1 MDLEGTWLPHR
12 SLTPTQGIAPP
23 LLRLV
28 YSLGFTFHVEPH
40 LPSELSPSFP
50 TPAGLNPPS
59 HLCPLYPPFLQAEE
73 REAREKRYAQ
83 YHAGLTPASGNSR
96 VLAPSAAAEAEMLMM
111 GSGGRGEMLG
121 ADGGGFYP
129 QGGDGGAEG
138 AGHHQSGGSTGVQQG
153 GTAGGAPADGRFHA
167 FPLTPMDEAGLRL
180 RGLALRRGA
189 RADVEDS
196 DVSARGWG

>member
-1 MDLEGTWLPHR
+1 ML
-12 SLTPTQGIAPP
+12 S
-23 LLRLV
+23 
-28 YSLGFTFHVEPH
+28 F
-40 LPSELSPSFP
+40 SPS
-50 TPAGLNPPS
+50 
-59 HLCPLYPPFLQAEE
+59 CQAEE

-83 YHAGLTPASGNSR
+83 FHAGLPPASGNSR

-111 GSGGRGEMLG
+111 GGGGRGEMEG
-121 ADGGGFYP
+121 ADGSGFYP
-129 QGGDGGAEG
+129 QGVDGGAEG

-196 DVSARGWG
+196 DVSAEGRDEGRRWRGEEPMWRLDGGCLSPNRGNCG

>member
-1 MDLEGTWLPHR
+1 
-12 SLTPTQGIAPP
+12 
-23 LLRLV
+23 
-28 YSLGFTFHVEPH
+28 
-40 LPSELSPSFP
+40 
-50 TPAGLNPPS
+50 
-59 HLCPLYPPFLQAEE
+59 
-73 REAREKRYAQ
+73 
-83 YHAGLTPASGNSR
+83 
-96 VLAPSAAAEAEMLMM
+96 MLMR
-111 GSGGRGEMLG
+111 GGGGRGEMAG

-196 DVSARGWG
+196 DVSARGGMRGEGWEGKSRYGGWTESYLLLIEEIVAEVWIPPLTCFSLTA